1 MECSLYVWAG
11 GRGVARV
18 AGAVDQADRRGLHT
32 QHPLD
37 FCWAAGAARDWTVT
51 VQVQRDQQTTGAG
64 VVAGRWG

>member
-1 MECSLYVWAG
+1 M
-11 GRGVARV
+11 